1 MSSCIHHYCSPT
13 TPGVGLTSI
22 SLGLFRALDR
32 QGLPVGFFKPIRQPT
47 DTGKERSTHFL
58 RSTGISHPIEP
69 LPFQHA
75 QELLKSGKEGRLLQ
89 DVVELFEKGC
99 AEQNHTNTVFVVEGL
114 QPTAEQPELDNLNRL
129 IIKALNAEVIIV
141 SNLPQI
147 GTEIDLDTFQDRL
160 RNIAFPLGGLS
171 DSIVLGCIVNKYN
184 APESP
189 FITKSINTE
198 LSQFRDPT
206 ELLKQCKVFQE
217 EDFSLLGAIPW
228 EKKVSS
234 PRTYDMAQHLGAYVL
249 NEGEIKTRRV
259 SSVKIVARSVKH
271 MILPALQP
279 GTLIITPA
287 DRDDIILAVCMAA
300 LNGVPFAGLALT
312 GDYEPDKNV
321 MNLCDKAF
329 KTGLPL
335 LLLSSDSFES
345 AAHAASIDMQVAID
359 DIERIEAIMDFTAE
373 RLDISHLLHRIELVR
388 EPRLSPAAFMYL
400 LTNLARQKKRRIV
413 LPEGTEPRIIRAAA
427 ICHERSIAQ
436 CVLIGE
442 PNEIRRLAD
451 AQGINLPPDLEI
463 VNPDNEVRMN
473 YVDSMVALRKHK
485 GLASQSAFAQLEDAT
500 VLGTMM
506 LAVGEVDGLVSGAV
520 HSTANTV
527 RPALQLI
534 KTRSGSKLI
543 SSIFFMCLP
552 NQVLIYGDCAIN
564 PDPNAEELADI
575 AIQSAASAEAFGIE
589 PRIAMLSYSTGSSGK
604 GCDVEKVRE
613 ATRIAQELRP
623 DLLIDGPMQ
632 YDAACNA
639 EVAISKAPNSKVAGR
654 ATVLV
659 FPDLNTGNTT
669 YKAVQRTA
677 NVVAVG
683 PMLQGLRRPVND
695 LSRGALVDDIVYTI
709 ALTAIQA
716 GEAQEVM
723 TNLPKPQPRALKRTS
738 SLPPRESF
746 DNLEALLNLS
756 NLSTLHLD
764 SPQTGSFHP
773 ATTGEH
779 RRIFSAG
786 EGFSADQCRNDEV
799 SKMFTEIGF

>member
-1 MSSCIHHYCSPT
+1 M
-13 TPGVGLTSI
+13 
-22 SLGLFRALDR
+22 
-32 QGLPVGFFKPIRQPT
+32 
-47 DTGKERSTHFL
+47 
-58 RSTGISHPIEP
+58 
-69 LPFQHA
+69 
-75 QELLKSGKEGRLLQ
+75 KSGKEGRLLQ
-89 DVVELFEKGC
+89 DVVEQFEKGC
-99 AEQNHTNTVFVVEGL
+99 AEQNHSNTVFVAEGL
-114 QPTAEQPELDNLNRL
+114 QPTAEQPELDKLNRL

-141 SNLPQI
+141 SSLPHN
-147 GTEIDLDTFQDRL
+147 GNEIDTDTFQDRL
-160 RNIAFPLGGLS
+160 RNIAFPFGGLS
-171 DSIVLGCIVNKYN
+171 DSSVLGCVVNKFN
-184 APESP
+184 EPESP
-189 FITKSINTE
+189 FIRNSIDTE
-198 LSQFRDPT
+198 LSQDRDPT
-206 ELLKQCKVFQE
+206 EILKKCKVFLE
-217 EDFSLLGAIPW
+217 EDFCLLGVIPW
-228 EKKVSS
+228 EKRVSS
-234 PRTYDMAQHLGAYVL
+234 PRTYDMAQHLGAYIL

-271 MILPALQP
+271 MISPVLQP

-321 MNLCDKAF
+321 MNLCSRAF
-329 KTGLPL
+329 QTGLPL

-373 RLDISHLLHRIELVR
+373 RLEISELLHRIKLVR
-388 EPRLSPAAFMYL
+388 EPRLSPAAFMYML
-400 LTNLARQKKRRIV
+400 ANLARQTKRRIV

-427 ICHERSIAQ
+427 ICHERCIAQ

-442 PNEIRRLAD
+442 PSEVRRLAD
-451 AQGINLPPDLEI
+451 AQGIDLPPDLEI
-463 VNPDNEVRMN
+463 VDPNNELRMN
-473 YVDSMVALRKHK
+473 YVEAMVALRKHK
-485 GLASQSAFAQLEDAT
+485 GLTYPSAFALLEDVT
-500 VLGTMM
+500 VIGTMM

-534 KTRSGSKLI
+534 KTRSDSKLI
-543 SSIFFMCLP
+543 SSVFFMCLP

-575 AIQSAASAEAFGIE
+575 ALQSAASAEAFGIE

-604 GCDVEKVRE
+604 GCDVDKVRE
-613 ATRIAQELRP
+613 ATRIAQERRP

-639 EVAISKAPNSKVAGR
+639 AVAKSKAPNSKVAGR
-654 ATVLV
+654 ANVLV

-716 GEAQEVM
+716 EKAEEVVP
-723 TNLPKPQPRALKRTS
+723 NLPMPHPRELKRTS
-738 SLPPRESF
+738 SLPSRESS
-746 DNLEALLNLS
+746 DDLEGLFNLS
-756 NLSTLHLD
+756 AHFMD
-764 SPQTGSFHP
+764 SPQHGIPHP
-773 ATTGEH
+773 ATMKAEH
-779 RRIFSAG
+779 RRNITEGGTFSVK
-786 EGFSADQCRNDEV
+786 QYRNDAI
-799 SKMFTEIGF
+799 SIMFTEMGF